1 MAICSI
7 KKGRNLSSIL
17 NRCWN
22 QILERLFMG
31 LEFVNPEE
39 APAPAANYSNLAIVP
54 AGYRLLV
61 IAGQIGNLSDGSIV
75 NGLEAQYEQAISN
88 INAIVASEGGDSTN
102 IARITVFLVEK
113 PSARNMITEAM
124 QRHFPSGPPAMSWIY
139 VSELF
144 SPDVKVEI
152 EAIAAV
158 P

>member
-1 MAICSI
+1 
-7 KKGRNLSSIL
+7 
-17 NRCWN
+17 
-22 QILERLFMG
+22 MG

-152 EAIAAV
+152 EAIASV

>member
-1 MAICSI
+1 
-7 KKGRNLSSIL
+7 
-17 NRCWN
+17 
-22 QILERLFMG
+22 MG
-31 LEFVNPEE
+31 LEFVNPEN

-61 IAGQIGNLSDGSIV
+61 IAGQIGNVADGGIV
-75 NGLEAQYEQAISN
+75 DGLEAQYEQAISN

-102 IARITVFLVEK
+102 IARITVFLAEK
-113 PSARNMITEAM
+113 PSARDRITEAM
-124 QRHFPSGPPAMSWIY
+124 QKHFQSGPPAMSWIY

-144 SPDVKVEI
+144 SPEVKIEI

>member
-1 MAICSI
+1 
-7 KKGRNLSSIL
+7 
-17 NRCWN
+17 
-22 QILERLFMG
+22 MG
-31 LEFVNPEE
+31 LEFVNPKT
-39 APAPAANYSNLAIVP
+39 APQPAANYSNLAIVP

-75 NGLEAQYEQAISN
+75 EGLEAQYEQAISN

-102 IARITVFLVEK
+102 IARITIFLAEK
-113 PSARNMITEAM
+113 PNEGDKIAAAMERN
-124 QRHFPSGPPAMSWIY
+124 FPSVRPAMSWVY

-144 SPDVKVEI
+144 IPDVKVEI

>member
-1 MAICSI
+1 
-7 KKGRNLSSIL
+7 
-17 NRCWN
+17 
-22 QILERLFMG
+22 MG
-31 LEFVNPEE
+31 LEFVNPEN

-75 NGLEAQYEQAISN
+75 DGLEAQYEQSISN

-102 IARITVFLVEK
+102 IARITVFLAEK
-113 PSARNMITEAM
+113 PSARERITAAM
-124 QRHFPSGPPAMSWIY
+124 QKHFPSGRPAMSWIY

-144 SPDVKVEI
+144 SPEVKIEI

>member
-1 MAICSI
+1 
-7 KKGRNLSSIL
+7 
-17 NRCWN
+17 
-22 QILERLFMG
+22 MG

-124 QRHFPSGPPAMSWIY
+124 QRHFPSEPPAMSWIY

>member
-1 MAICSI
+1 
-7 KKGRNLSSIL
+7 
-17 NRCWN
+17 
-22 QILERLFMG
+22 MG
-31 LEFVNPEE
+31 LEFVNPQD
-39 APAPAANYSNLAIVP
+39 APPPAGNYSNLAIVP

-61 IAGQIGNLSDGSIV
+61 IAGQIGNLADGSIV
-75 NGLEAQYEQAISN
+75 DGLEAQYEQAISN
-88 INAIVASEGGDSTN
+88 INAIVASEGGDSKN

-113 PSARNMITEAM
+113 PSARDTIAAAM
-124 QRHFPSGPPAMSWIY
+124 QRHFPSGRPGMSWIY

>member
-1 MAICSI
+1 
-7 KKGRNLSSIL
+7 
-17 NRCWN
+17 
-22 QILERLFMG
+22 MG
-31 LEFVNPEE
+31 LEFVNPEN

-75 NGLEAQYEQAISN
+75 DGLEAQYEQSISN

-102 IARITVFLVEK
+102 IARITVFLAEK
-113 PSARNMITEAM
+113 PSARDRITAVM
-124 QRHFPSGPPAMSWIY
+124 QKHFPSGRPAMSWIY

-144 SPDVKVEI
+144 SPEVKIEI

>member
-1 MAICSI
+1 
-7 KKGRNLSSIL
+7 
-17 NRCWN
+17 
-22 QILERLFMG
+22 MG
-31 LEFVNPEE
+31 LEFINPEN

-75 NGLEAQYEQAISN
+75 DGLEAQYEQSISN

-102 IARITVFLVEK
+102 IARITVFLAEK
-113 PSARNMITEAM
+113 PSARDRITAAM
-124 QRHFPSGPPAMSWIY
+124 QKHFPSGRPAMSWIY

-144 SPDVKVEI
+144 SPEVKIEI

>member
-1 MAICSI
+1 
-7 KKGRNLSSIL
+7 
-17 NRCWN
+17 
-22 QILERLFMG
+22 MG
-31 LEFVNPEE
+31 LEFVNPEN

-75 NGLEAQYEQAISN
+75 DGLEAQYEQAISN

-102 IARITVFLVEK
+102 IARITVFLAEK
-113 PSARNMITEAM
+113 PSARDRITAAM
-124 QRHFPSGPPAMSWIY
+124 QKHFPSGPPAMSWIY

-144 SPDVKVEI
+144 SPEVKIEI

>member
-1 MAICSI
+1 
-7 KKGRNLSSIL
+7 
-17 NRCWN
+17 
-22 QILERLFMG
+22 MG

-124 QRHFPSGPPAMSWIY
+124 QRHFPSGRPAMSWIY

>member
-1 MAICSI
+1 
-7 KKGRNLSSIL
+7 
-17 NRCWN
+17 
-22 QILERLFMG
+22 MG
-31 LEFVNPEE
+31 LEFVNPQD

>member
-1 MAICSI
+1 
-7 KKGRNLSSIL
+7 
-17 NRCWN
+17 
-22 QILERLFMG
+22 MG
-31 LEFVNPEE
+31 LEFVNPEN

-75 NGLEAQYEQAISN
+75 DGLEAQYEQSISN

-102 IARITVFLVEK
+102 IARITVFLAEN
-113 PSARNMITEAM
+113 PSARDMIAAAM
-124 QRHFPSGPPAMSWIY
+124 KKHFPSGPPAMSWIY

-144 SPDVKVEI
+144 SPEVKIEI